1 VLDEDSTLYYF
12 VNMTLTELLSL
23 SREMKGL
30 SLRQVEA
37 ATGLSNAYVCQL
49 ESGKA
54 EPSLRT
60 AKALSECY
68 GITLDRM
75 ANALPAKKGRK

>member
-1 VLDEDSTLYYF
+1 
-12 VNMTLTELLSL
+12 MILTELLSTC
-23 SREMKGL
+23 REMKGL

-37 ATGLSNAYVCQL
+37 ATGISNAYICQL
-49 ESGKA
+49 ESGRA

-68 GITLDRM
+68 GITLERM
-75 ANALPAKKGRK
+75 ANALPVKKGRR